1 MAKRI
6 QRKSMS
12 SVSEVEPIWG
22 HYNSDNQLALLLNWY
37 SYNKTQDDA
46 KKYIVSY
53 LKSKKYSKGD
63 IQKLSSTKERVNTSI
78 AWICRI
84 ILNGA
89 DNISSLYGDRI
100 DSEIDRLLSIKNNV
114 VDTEVVKVVKN
125 RPSVQENMHN
135 QLCEYIGEINSH
147 VDDILSKIIKN
158 KDVKFSLKQWLT
170 SNSVSAIQTKKIK
183 EYFSD
188 SVLPELHEAASNK
201 CEQLKEGYSFLTK
214 KQLKKYI
221 ATIESFIEDCQENE
235 SIRKRIAKINRKP
248 RNITKNPLK
257 QVSKLKYLK
266 EHEDLKS
273 IAPTRI
279 IGANALVLYNPS
291 NRTVYWYKC
300 DNNHGLGIKGSTL
313 LNYDETSSICKTV
326 RKPEELIKV
335 LLESGKVSV
344 RKAIEGL
351 TTKEKA
357 LSGRINSKMII
368 LRAF

>member
-6 QRKSMS
+6 KRNATASTAD
-12 SVSEVEPIWG
+12 VEPLWG
-22 HYNSDNQLALLLNWY
+22 QYDSDNQLNLLLNWY

-53 LKSKKYSKGD
+53 LKSKKYSKTD
-63 IQKLSSTKERVNTSI
+63 IQKVSSSKDRVNTSI
-78 AWICRI
+78 AWVCRI

-89 DNISSLYGDRI
+89 DNISSLYADRI
-100 DSEIDRLLSIKNNV
+100 NSEIDRLLSVKEKDDEI
-114 VDTEVVKVVKN
+114 VVKVKKS

-135 QLCEYIGEINSH
+135 QLCEYLGEINSH

-158 KDVKFSLKQWLT
+158 KDVTFSLKQWLA
-170 SNSVSAIQTKKIK
+170 SNSVSAIQTKNIK
-183 EYFSD
+183 EHFSD
-188 SVLPELHEAASNK
+188 FVLPELREAASNK

-221 ATIESFIEDCQENE
+221 STIEAFIEDCQENE

-266 EHEDLKS
+266 GHENLKS

-279 IGANALVLYNPS
+279 IGANAIVLYNPS

-313 LNYDETSSICKTV
+313 LNYDEASSICKTV
-326 RKPEELIKV
+326 RKPEDVIKV

-344 RKAIEGL
+344 RKTIEDL
-351 TTKEKA
+351 TTKSKS
-357 LSGRINSKMII
+357 LSGRINDKMII